1 MANQKVPQL
10 PVLSAVTG
18 EDLFYVVDVSDTTD
32 DPTGSSKQITRDY
45 VLKNITGLTINGNLT
60 VTGNATISGGTQTGT
75 GTTTLEGN
83 STISGMGVDGGR
95 IVRNE
100 GTVTWNGSGIDLN
113 VLNATGGSGRI
124 DNASGA
130 VWDAQSNH
138 EIFASSFSDL
148 NTLAGFPAFNNAG
161 TFRKSAGTGTSTVS
175 VAFNNTG
182 TVDVQTG
189 TVSLSGAATANGFTN
204 QGDIVVAANAVFETN
219 SNNRD
224 FNNQGTLEGS
234 GSIRVAGSSNR
245 LLNNGN
251 INAGG
256 ENAIGA
262 LNIDFGNSG
271 TFRQLVDGS
280 LNFEL
285 ASVSSFD
292 TLAIHGINSSLA
304 LSGTLQISSLNGYN
318 PDQNDSFTLI
328 TFNPG
333 TLTGI
338 FDTVVFAGFDPSIHF
353 DVQYLSDSIVIGTS
367 APVPLPG
374 TFWFMLSGMGILATR
389 RRSAKNPT

>member
-1 MANQKVPQL
+1 M
-10 PVLSAVTG
+10 
-18 EDLFYVVDVSDTTD
+18 
-32 DPTGSSKQITRDY
+32 
-45 VLKNITGLTINGNLT
+45 
-60 VTGNATISGGTQTGT
+60 
-75 GTTTLEGN
+75 
-83 STISGMGVDGGR
+83 
-95 IVRNE
+95 
-100 GTVTWNGSGIDLN
+100 
-113 VLNATGGSGRI
+113 
-124 DNASGA
+124 
-130 VWDAQSNH
+130 WDAQSNH
-138 EIFASSFSDL
+138 EIFASTFSDL

-292 TLAIHGINSSLA
+292 TLAIHGTNSSLA

-338 FDTVVFAGFDPSIHF
+338 FDNVVFAGFDPSIHF

-374 TFWFMLSGMGILATR
+374 TFWFMLSGMGLLATR
-389 RRSAKNPT
+389 RRSAKNPA